1 MWFHVLFLLTLPW
14 WRTVFPPRLFLSPG
28 GDYCWK
34 LWARWTHQE
43 PQRDRYRWV
52 AKHVFFSQPS
62 VYSSIYPRIHFKSPP
77 RFDPPKWP
85 PAIIPLGGITRA
97 LPQGLKVYVYSGA
110 IPRRRGQEKWSM
122 ARSAGT
128 DWSVSRGVDSSVWKD
143 LMKSSDGFNSSH
155 IDCDVCDITL
165 SFVLL
170 VEEKHWNSFMCV
182 LDEIKG
188 LEIWPFELFWLQ
200 SWLFGKKTLWSLR
213 NK

>member
-14 WRTVFPPRLFLSPG
+14 WRTVSSSSVSLSRWRLLLETLSSLNSSRTTKRQISVSSKARILQSTPGYISNPPPG
-28 GDYCWK
+28 
-34 LWARWTHQE
+34 
-43 PQRDRYRWV
+43 
-52 AKHVFFSQPS
+52 
-62 VYSSIYPRIHFKSPP
+62 
-77 RFDPPKWP
+77 FDPPKCP
-85 PAIIPLGGITRA
+85 PAIIPFGGITRA
-97 LPQGLKVYVYSGA
+97 LSQGLKVYVYSGT
-110 IPRRRGQEKWSM
+110 IPRRRGQQKWST

-128 DWSVSRGVDSSVWKD
+128 DWSVSRGVDSSVWK
-143 LMKSSDGFNSSH
+143 SSDGFNSSH
-155 IDCDVCDITL
+155 IDRDVCDITL